1 MMNAEMLATSA
12 SGIAWTVVY
21 IALTYR
27 GFKDKSYGMPL
38 VPLALNFAW
47 EMVFSLVYPPAATA
61 TAGIVINGIW
71 MLCDI
76 GIIATYFLYSYSYF
90 KRRYEISKMAWIA
103 YSIATF
109 LVAFG
114 IMLTGGPFLGQF
126 SSYFQADIFQG
137 AIFIAYLQNLVISV
151 CFLLMIWER
160 KSSEGQSLT
169 IGVFKCIGTGLTVG
183 IYYLFIL
190 HHGQAHLMNIIV
202 GFTFLL
208 DLVYI
213 RTIYRQLKKEGKNP
227 WARL

>member
-1 MMNAEMLATSA
+1 MNAELIATSA
-12 SGIAWTVVY
+12 SGLAWTVVY
-21 IALTYR
+21 IALIYR
-27 GFKDKSYGMPL
+27 GIKDKSYGMPL

-47 EMVFSLVYPPAATA
+47 EFVFSLIYPPADTGV
-61 TAGIVINGIW
+61 AGIVINAIW
-71 MLCDI
+71 MICDI
-76 GIIATYFLYSYSYF
+76 GIVACYFIYGYRYF
-90 KRRYEISKMAWIA
+90 YQRYGISKATWLT
-103 YSIATF
+103 YSIAAF

-114 IMLTGGPFLGQF
+114 IMLTGGPFFGQF
-126 SSYFQADIFQG
+126 VDYFKADIFHG
-137 AIFIAYLQNLVISV
+137 AIFIAYIQNLIISV

-190 HHGQAHLMNIIV
+190 HHGQAYLMNIII

-213 RTIYRQLKKEGKNP
+213 TTIFKQLKREGKNP
-227 WARL
+227 WKRL